1 MKRVCIFCGAR
12 TGRMAFSDA
21 AAQLAIELAKRGI
34 GIVTGGGHVGLMGVV
49 ADAALAAGGT
59 VTGVIPQSLAD
70 REVAHLGLTELHVVA
85 TMHERKAL
93 MADLSD
99 AFIALPGGYGTL
111 DEFCEIVTW
120 AQLGIHAK
128 PIGLLNVDGYYDE
141 LIALIDKAVREAFIP
156 PENRALVR
164 DASSIDELLR
174 SLGC

>member
-1 MKRVCIFCGAR
+1 MCIFCGAR
-12 TGRMAFSDA
+12 TSRAVFSDA
-21 AAQLAIELAKRGI
+21 AAQLATALAHRGI

-49 ADAALAAGGT
+49 ADAALAAGGS

-70 REVAHLGLTELHVVA
+70 REVAHLGLTKLHVVA
-85 TMHERKAL
+85 TMHERKAT

-111 DEFCEIVTW
+111 DEFFEIVTW
-120 AQLGIHAK
+120 AQLGIHNK

-141 LIALIDKAVREAFIP
+141 LLALIDRGVREEFIP

-164 DASSIDELLR
+164 DAKTIDDLLMR
-174 SLGC
+174 LGC